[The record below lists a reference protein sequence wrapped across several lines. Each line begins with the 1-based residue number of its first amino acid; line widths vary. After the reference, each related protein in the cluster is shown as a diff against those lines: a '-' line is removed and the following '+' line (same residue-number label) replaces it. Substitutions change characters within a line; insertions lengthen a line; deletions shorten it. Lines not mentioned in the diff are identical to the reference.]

1 MDLLSLLNV
10 LDIKDHDIIEVEVSN
25 MSGYILN
32 YMRGVKN
39 DVLKKNSDLL
49 KRLLLKEL
57 KIETNTY
64 NSKVIEYRIKS
75 VNPLWK

>member
-10 LDIKDHDIIEVEVSN
+10 IGIKEHDIIEVEVSN

-39 DVLKKNSDLL
+39 DILKKNSDLL
-49 KRLLLKEL
+49 QRLLLKEL

-64 NSKVIEYRIKS
+64 NSKVLEYRIKS